1 MAYIK
6 KYSEVEAKSPIQLP
20 AFRLKGEIRAILR
33 DENLNQVYDSGWAP
47 NILTETGRRNLG
59 EPALGTGSWFNY
71 IHIGE
76 NGTAPTISDNSLLQW
91 LGYSSVALTQTW
103 QAGGAPDYWM
113 SDVSGKR
120 FNVGVATGTIREV
133 GLSNS
138 SNNQYMSIR
147 TLLPAPIVKGADQA
161 LDVYHRFTMY
171 PPTADVTGQVTI
183 EGALYDYTIRPWYM
197 DVGVGEPHNNFTL
210 DGSANNHRAYGST
223 IVSALG
229 AVSPSI
235 FDNSVQGGYS
245 STITTIGTG
254 FGYYDERIFWP
265 LEKANGYTDG
275 SWSSNGILATTHY
288 INMRKNLGGTY
299 GFQIGWSRVSDGF
312 GLNKTPEKIINLD
325 LRVAW
330 ARH

>member
-59 EPALGTGSWFNY
+59 SPALGTGSWFNY
-71 IHIGE
+71 MHVGE
-76 NGTAPTISDNSLLQW
+76 NATTPTISDNSLLQW
-91 LGYSSVALTQTW
+91 LASSSVALTQTW
-103 QAGGAPDYWM
+103 QQGGAPDYWM
-113 SDVSGKR
+113 SDVIGKR

-133 GLSNS
+133 GISNS
-138 SNNQYMSIR
+138 SSNQYMAIR

-171 PPTADVTGQVTI
+171 PPIADVTGQATI
-183 EGALYDYTIRPWYM
+183 EGALYDYTIRPWHL
-197 DVGVGEPHNNFTL
+197 DIGTGEPHNNFRL
-210 DGSANNHRAYGST
+210 DQTTNNHKAYGGT
-223 IVSALG
+223 IVAATG
-229 AVSPSI
+229 DVEPSI
-235 FDNSVQGGYS
+235 FDNNFSGGYS
-245 STITTIGTG
+245 SQITVIGTG
-254 FGYYDERIFWP
+254 FGYYDQRLFWD
-265 LEKANGYTDG
+265 LDQATGYTDG
-275 SWSSNGILATTHY
+275 SYSSNGIRATTHY
-288 INMRKNLGGTY
+288 ISMRKQLTGEY